1 MTPSNNIAA
10 ILLAITGNIRISARR
25 CRPLA
30 LRLQQCAPADLST
43 AQRERLEVVSARAG
57 EVDDVLTQRERGSG
71 AVVREPRQRAGMAFT
86 LLHQRLTATAALP
99 ESLGGE
105 GPEAQRLVASYF
117 PEGVSFTQ
125 LPAVEAWQHGSR
137 LTARMSDEGARER
150 IEVLAGPLFLRNVE
164 QALDVLGEAVGVRG
178 VAISLPSPRAL
189 ADAVAR
195 FSFAVGAYGRALS
208 IDIVEDDEATIERV
222 VSATS
227 PISEMRSR
235 SNGEEGGDL
244 DTDDTDDTD
253 TDDTDTDA
261 DPSDD
266 TDAPDPSGP
275 SGPFVS

>member
-1 MTPSNNIAA
+1 VTPSNNIAA